1 MKKYIVSIYRGEKD
15 NPRSLVGIVEE
26 VGIKGKRA
34 FTDYDELWEIIN
46 PAEREAEKSEKR
58 R

>member
-15 NPRSLVGIVEE
+15 SSRSLVGIVEE

-46 PAEREAEKSEKR
+46 PAEREPEKSEKR

>member
-15 NPRSLVGIVEE
+15 SPRSLVGIVEE
-26 VGIKGKRA
+26 VGIKGKKA

-46 PAEREAEKSEKR
+46 LPSAVWP
-58 R
+58 